1 MMRALLYISLFILS
15 ASCFGQQI
23 VQPGQMSIFSPE
35 TFGKAVPTRIF
46 PDVIENDTCS
56 NRAVVYEL
64 GMDGGFVTGTNEN
77 GDIAKIQRLIFP
89 GEDRYEVTEVGV
101 AFAVADDTLAD
112 FVVSARIYNDL
123 ISDTI
128 IGELLA
134 TSDSVRVGDIL
145 LPDSVI
151 RFTTFTFPNP
161 PIVERDS
168 FWVYIDLSNIGE
180 APPGGNVGIFST
192 IDGCGDGNNVIERAT
207 VNGVYV
213 PLNRRWQT
221 SDTSFLN
228 VEMFVYAIVDPDL
241 SVSTSQPV
249 TDYRLAVSPNPTAD
263 HLTVKFDPE
272 SPGRYRG
279 SITDMQGRTLRSTPY
294 QLFSSTAQ
302 FTWSL
307 ADLPAGLYLYHVD
320 GPRGRQSGKVVK
332 R

>member
-1 MMRALLYISLFILS
+1 MSLFILS
-15 ASCFGQQI
+15 ASCFAQQI
-23 VQPGQMSIFSPE
+23 VRPGQASTFSSE
-35 TFGKAVPTRIF
+35 SFEKSVPTRIF

-56 NRAVVYEL
+56 NRAVLYEL
-64 GMDGGFVTGTNEN
+64 GMDRGFVTGTNEN

-145 LPDSVI
+145 LPDSLI
-151 RFTTFTFPNP
+151 RFTTFTFPTP

-207 VNGVYV
+207 ASGIYV
-213 PLNRRWQT
+213 PLNQRWQT

-241 SVSTSQPV
+241 TISTRNPIANYEL
-249 TDYRLAVSPNPTAD
+249 TASPNPTSD
-263 HLTVKFDPE
+263 RLTIQF
-272 SPGRYRG
+272 STQTAARYRA
-279 SITDMQGRTLRSTPY
+279 SITDLQGRQLRATTF
-294 QLFSSTAQ
+294 QQFGAQAQ
-302 FTWSL
+302 FDLSL
-307 ADLPAGLYLYHVD
+307 ADLPAGLYLYHID
-320 GPRGRQSGKVVK
+320 GPQGRQSGKVVK